1 MKTMNLLQ
9 EWRDYAYA
17 NDMNNRSGQLFWANY
32 FNIEKEIYKVLL
44 ANADKVWEGSVAS
57 LAKEFN
63 TELKYFVGFLDGI
76 NDSLITSNPIE
87 EMDEETKVS
96 LAFDK
101 EKLYYN
107 MVGAKAD
114 WLYELEE
121 WDKLLT
127 PERRKELYREQKN
140 SGTVV
145 KDKKIGRNDPCPCGS
160 GKKYKKCCG
169 ANA

>member
-1 MKTMNLLQ
+1 MSLLQ
-9 EWRDYAYA
+9 EWRDFAYSKDTQDRA
-17 NDMNNRSGQLFWANY
+17 GQLFWANY
-32 FNIEKEIYKVLL
+32 FNLEKEIYKKLL
-44 ANADKVWEGSVAS
+44 ANADKVYEGSVAS
-57 LAKEFN
+57 LAKEFD

-87 EMDEETKVS
+87 EMEEETGIS
-96 LAFDK
+96 LNYDK

-107 MVGAKAD
+107 MVAASAD

-121 WDKLLT
+121 WDALLSQ
-127 PERRKELYREQKN
+127 ERRKELYKEQRS
-140 SGTVV
+140 SGTIVR
-145 KDKKIGRNDPCPCGS
+145 DAKKVGRNDPCPCGS